1 MIRRLAARQSI
12 CVEHGW
18 AAPSA
23 GLRAPLIGPALP
35 HTSVHSLGYDR
46 PQPVTVTCMVA
57 MPSLIIANDR
67 PRWLVM
73 LIACA
78 AAGAIV
84 GGLAMV
90 QDPASPWRWL
100 HWFGKPLTTGL
111 ILLLVWRTPLP
122 VSPRYR
128 RWIATGIGFSLVGDV
143 LLMLPGDLFVPG
155 LAAFLLGHLCFIA
168 AFVGDSRFAGRP
180 LLLLVSLGYGLINLW
195 LLWGSIGAPLRLPVI
210 VYVIVLTSMGGRAMV
225 RARSFSMN
233 ADPRAGGARLAAIG
247 ALTFMLSDSL
257 LAWNRFHAAIPWAT
271 LWVLSTY
278 YLALWW
284 IACSVQVRRSRRA
297 Q

>member
-1 MIRRLAARQSI
+1 
-12 CVEHGW
+12 
-18 AAPSA
+18 
-23 GLRAPLIGPALP
+23 
-35 HTSVHSLGYDR
+35 
-46 PQPVTVTCMVA
+46 MVA
-57 MPSLIIANDR
+57 MPTLIFPHDR
-67 PRWLVM
+67 PRWLVT

-84 GGLAMV
+84 GGLAMA
-90 QDPASPWRWL
+90 QDPASSWRWL
-100 HWFGKPLTTGL
+100 HWIGKPLTTGL
-111 ILLLVWRTPLP
+111 LLLLVWRTRSP

-128 RWIATGIGFSLVGDV
+128 RRIAAGIGFSLIGDI

-180 LLLLVSLGYGLINLW
+180 LLLLASLGYGAINLW
-195 LLWGSIGAPLRLPVI
+195 LLWGSIGAALRLPVI
-210 VYVIVLTSMGGRAMV
+210 VYVIVLTSMGGQAMV

-233 ADPRAGGARLAAIG
+233 GDPQARSARLAAIG

-257 LAWNRFHAAIPWAT
+257 LAWNRFYAAIPWAT

-284 IACSVQVRRSRRA
+284 IACSVRSSDQTVEA
-297 Q
+297 GAFK